1 MCRMQVKSWLELLQI
16 LPKDTQLFSVPIGKN
31 TASQPALLSLQGN
44 VIKLGIN
51 SFCATTASF
60 LINTLVPK
68 KKEKKSKKC
77 CGWVHRLIKRI
88 IGFKLSQELCS
99 LISKGEKNTLSKW
112 FSMKDSSCNLKM
124 KTQDLGELPPV
135 NQTEKHGNE
144 LLDQEDWW
152 GSLPIFLLKNRLHA
166 SYIMCLSLLIWIR
179 TKWDFY
185 IISHNLCRKRP
196 FTVGISKV
204 RSTRYSESES
214 ILL

>member
-1 MCRMQVKSWLELLQI
+1 MCSFWKSFKHLVQILQGRYTCHASITSTSEKMCRMQVKSWLELLQI
-16 LPKDTQLFSVPIGKN
+16 LPKDTQLFSVPIRKN

-99 LISKGEKNTLSKW
+99 LISKGEKKYAI
-112 FSMKDSSCNLKM
+112 KM
-124 KTQDLGELPPV
+124 
-135 NQTEKHGNE
+135 
-144 LLDQEDWW
+144 
-152 GSLPIFLLKNRLHA
+152 I
-166 SYIMCLSLLIWIR
+166 
-179 TKWDFY
+179 
-185 IISHNLCRKRP
+185 
-196 FTVGISKV
+196 
-204 RSTRYSESES
+204 
-214 ILL
+214 